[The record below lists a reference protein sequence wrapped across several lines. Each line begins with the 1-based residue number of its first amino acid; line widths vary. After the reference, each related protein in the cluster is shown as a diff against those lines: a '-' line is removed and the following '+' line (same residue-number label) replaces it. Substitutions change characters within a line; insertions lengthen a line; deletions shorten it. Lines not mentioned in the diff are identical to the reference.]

1 MMVKKLMRRVMGFCG
16 IRAVHLGR
24 YLLVMRVVGDVP
36 EAGVEP
42 DALER
47 YMFECSLGE
56 VLRRLDVNCVLD
68 VGANKGQYGVMLRS
82 LGYTGYIVSF
92 EPTADAFKALQEVA
106 SRDPKWTVHQWALGA
121 QPATAP
127 MHVMRSTEFSS
138 LLDPT
143 PFTVQRFQAGA
154 PVDHD
159 EQVKVRRLDQILPAV
174 IRHVRDPRLFLKIDT
189 QGYDLEVVNG
199 AGRAIERMRGLQ
211 SEIAVVPLYQRA
223 PDMSES
229 LAAYRARGFEL
240 SGLFPVVYD
249 PDADRV
255 LEYDCVMVRPAE
267 LARPPHGGR
276 FTPPGGNGLLT

>member
-1 MMVKKLMRRVMGFCG
+1 MIKNMIRRVMDWCG

-24 YLLVMRVVGDVP
+24 YLLVMRVMGDVP

-68 VGANKGQYGVMLRS
+68 VGANKGQYGLMLRS

-92 EPTADAFKALQEVA
+92 EPAAAAFEVLREVA
-106 SRDPKWTVHQWALGA
+106 AHDPKWTAHQWALGA
-121 QPATAP
+121 QPATLP

-143 PFTVQRFQAGA
+143 PFSIERFQRSA

-211 SEIAVVPLYQRA
+211 SEISVVPLYQRA
-223 PDMSES
+223 PDMFES
-229 LAAYRARGFEL
+229 LAAYRSRGFEL

-249 PDADRV
+249 PEADQV

-267 LARPPHGGR
+267 LSRPPNRQR
-276 FTPPGGNGLLT
+276 FTPPGGNGALT